1 MKARLTAASLV
12 VLAASAIFVGPAR
25 AQEQAPPF
33 DWSAALA
40 EGKTIEIAGVNGEV
54 DASLSSDGRVHV
66 HATRTGRR
74 SDPASVRIEVVEH
87 ANGVT
92 ICAVYPTP
100 RGSRNQNRCQEG
112 GGQMSVN
119 DNDVEV
125 DFTVRVPAGV
135 RFAGSTVN
143 GAVEVSGLRSDVEA
157 STVNGDVRVE
167 TSGMAQASTVN
178 GDIRARVGATTL
190 GEDMDF
196 STVNGSI
203 ELAAPAG
210 LNADVEAATVNGE
223 IESDFE
229 VRGQAPARSRH
240 SPRSTL
246 RGTIGA
252 GGEDLDLTTVN
263 GAIRLRRI

>member
-1 MKARLTAASLV
+1 MKARLLV
-12 VLAASAIFVGPAR
+12 ALAATAIFVAPVR

-33 DWSAALA
+33 DWNATLA
-40 EGKTIEIAGVNGEV
+40 QGKTIEIVGVNGDV

-66 HATRTGRR
+66 HATRTARR
-74 SDPASVRIEVVEH
+74 SDPESVRIVVVEH

-92 ICAVYPTP
+92 ICAVYPAP
-100 RGSRNQNRCQEG
+100 RGSRNENDCEEG
-112 GGQMSVN
+112 GGQSNVN

-125 DFTVRVPAGV
+125 DFTVQVPAGV
-135 RFAGSTVN
+135 RFAGGTVN
-143 GAVEVSGLRSDVEA
+143 GGVEVSGLRSDVEA

-167 TSGMAQASTVN
+167 TTGMAQASTVN

-190 GEDMDF
+190 SEDMDF

-203 ELAAPAG
+203 ELIAPAG
-210 LNADVEAATVNGE
+210 LAADLEATTVNGE

-229 VRGQAPARSRH
+229 VRGQAPVREHRH
-240 SPRSTL
+240 SPLSTL
-246 RGTIGA
+246 RGTIGS